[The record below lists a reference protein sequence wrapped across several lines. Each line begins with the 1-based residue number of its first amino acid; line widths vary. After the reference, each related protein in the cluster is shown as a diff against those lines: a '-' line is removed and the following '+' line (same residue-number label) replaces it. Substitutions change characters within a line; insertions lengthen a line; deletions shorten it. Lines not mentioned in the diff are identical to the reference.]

1 MRGHHAP
8 RMNPLFHALRLL
20 CLAVLGLLFPW
31 TGGRHIRLSQD
42 PPGRVRFLSQAIT
55 LAEDAAQT
63 WVTLTRTG
71 NFTDPRYGSFS
82 ITPAMLEQ
90 MVRNFDARVLGQD
103 VFIDV
108 NHEPSNGAAA
118 KVVKLTVHDGRLR
131 ALVEWTPFG
140 FDAIRTRGFTY
151 LSAEYHEKWRDNEA
165 QQMHG
170 CVLLGAGLTLRPV
183 ISRLDPVQLS
193 NPDPDPDA
201 VPTRTAI
208 SAQLLRE
215 LSQPEPSMNHLET
228 LRAKLLALGLPEAAV
243 VKLLAQAKT
252 QFDAAGADQAKC
264 LSIVTA
270 WEETGKVL
278 HEATRANPG
287 APLNITLSAPANPV
301 DVAAEVARVL
311 AQQTQAH
318 NDAATALAGKLKL
331 LSDTI
336 AAGDTTLTPE
346 GVTAL
351 SADYVPM
358 VTAATTDDQV
368 KHLASLAVAQ
378 AKKLSAAQRLATL
391 GYAPP
396 SGSLHIVVDA
406 STQINGLQA
415 ALDKRL
421 SLERTDGDTR
431 RFFATGGKLLS
442 ANKDFAERALA
453 QFDAAHGAQL
463 HEEHKLL
470 SGGIGTVAD
479 IRVPAAVERTVLR
492 EQLYNLVSLNL
503 MDTGTVAPAPTYM
516 IPYSYRDTS
525 AAGVGNTRVYERQG
539 IQRAGVIQTWDTA
552 YNTPQKLSF
561 QVSNELRMLMGASVI
576 DFEPI
581 AENVRNIVRIVG
593 EDTEAININEIVR
606 SADEYQVATKSD
618 TLTAQVNGTNRI
630 FVLTEF
636 PVVRPRAYFDLQ
648 GAQVGS
654 TINPVTVTLNAVARS
669 EYVRPVDGSALAAG
683 LYWIMDWNQGEIRF
697 VNEAGVLQAPTS
709 AWVLSIQYS
718 YTTNVARFNLDLGSL
733 TVGQKYDDLL
743 TAIGSRK
750 VVIEDDRYYT
760 AGLVLMTGAVNN
772 ALGQA
777 TTFTANGSRTGTSL
791 NADGSV
797 GVTKGVNT
805 FKPSAPGMMLNDNRI
820 VVGEMRNSRFRLAKS
835 FAMGDLQEARNTNG
849 LFIGAREGY
858 GEQFIVSHT
867 PVNRKGAAT
876 SIALYSG
883 TGRVA
888 RAA

>member
-1 MRGHHAP
+1 MRGHHAL
-8 RMNPLFHALRLL
+8 RMKPLFHALRLL
-20 CLAVLGLLFPW
+20 CLAALGLLFPR
-31 TGGRHIRLSQD
+31 TGGRHICLSED

-55 LAEDAAQT
+55 LAEDVAQT

-71 NFTDPRYGSFS
+71 TFTDPRYGSFS
-82 ITPAMLEQ
+82 ITPAMLEE

-108 NHEPSNGAAA
+108 AHKPAHGAAA
-118 KVVKLTVHDGRLR
+118 RVLKLAVQDGRLR

-140 FDAIRTRGFTY
+140 VDAIRTRGFVY
-151 LSAEYHEKWRDNEA
+151 LSAEYHEAWRDNEA
-165 QQMHG
+165 QKLHG
-170 CVLLGAGLTLRPV
+170 CVLLGAGLTVRPV

-193 NPDPDPDA
+193 NPDTDG
-201 VPTRTAI
+201 VPVRTAI
-208 SAQLLRE
+208 SAHLLRE
-215 LSQPEPSMNHLET
+215 LSQLEPSMNHLET
-228 LRAKLLALGLPEAAV
+228 LRVKLLAIGLSETIV

-252 QFDAAGADQAKC
+252 QLDAAGEDQTKC
-264 LSIVTA
+264 LAVVTA
-270 WEETGKVL
+270 WEETGKAVQ
-278 HEATRANPG
+278 EAARANPG
-287 APLNITLSAPANPV
+287 APVSITLSAPANSV
-301 DVAAEVARVL
+301 DVAAEVARAL
-311 AQQTQAH
+311 AQQTADQTT
-318 NDAATALAGKLKL
+318 AATTQAAKLKL

-351 SADYVPM
+351 SADYVPLI
-358 VTAATTDDQV
+358 TASTTDDHV
-368 KHLASLAVAQ
+368 KHLAGLAVGQ
-378 AKKLSAAQRLATL
+378 AKKLSAAHKLVTL
-391 GYAPP
+391 GYTPP
-396 SGSLHIVVDA
+396 SGSLHIMVDG

-415 ALDKRL
+415 SLDKRL
-421 SLERTDGDTR
+421 SLERTEGDQR

-442 ANKDFAERALA
+442 ANKEFAERALA

-470 SGGIGTVAD
+470 SGGIGTISD

-503 MDTGTVAPAPTYM
+503 MDTGTVAPAPSYM
-516 IPYSYRDTS
+516 LPYSYRDTS
-525 AAGVGNTRVYERQG
+525 AAGLGNTRVYERQG

-561 QVSNELRMLMGASVI
+561 QVSNELRMLMGAAPI

-606 SADEYQVATKSD
+606 SADEYMVVSQTD
-618 TLTAQVNGTNRI
+618 TLTSQVNGTNRI
-630 FVLTEF
+630 FVLSQF
-636 PVVRPRAYFDLQ
+636 PVVRPRSNFDLK
-648 GAQVGS
+648 GDQVGN
-654 TINPVTVTLNAVARS
+654 TLNPVTVTLNSVARS
-669 EYVRPVDGSALAAG
+669 EFVRPVDGSALPAG
-683 LYWIMDWNQGEIRF
+683 LYWLVDWNLGELRF
-697 VNEAGVLQAPTS
+697 VNEAGQLQAPTS
-709 AWVLSIQYS
+709 GWALTVQYMFS
-718 YTTNVARFNLDLGSL
+718 TNAAKFNLDLGSL

-743 TAIGSRK
+743 TSIGSRR
-750 VVIEDDRYYT
+750 VVVEDDRYYT
-760 AGLVLMTGAVNN
+760 AGLVLMTGATNN

-820 VVGEMRNSRFRLAKS
+820 VVGEMRNSRFRLAQT
-835 FAMGDLQEARNTNG
+835 FAMGDLHEARNQAG
-849 LFIGAREGY
+849 LFIGSREGY
-858 GEQFIVSHT
+858 GEQYIVSHT

-876 SIALYSG
+876 SIVLYSG
-883 TGRVA
+883 TGRAA